1 MKKVLV
7 LGATGA
13 MGRYLVPELMSLG
26 YAVTAVALD
35 AASPFAANVRYLTG
49 NAFDREFLAELLN
62 EKFDAEPSLATQTSF
77 SRLYPTVSPH
87 QK

>member
-13 MGRYLVPELMSLG
+13 MGRYLGPELTSLG

-35 AASPFAANVRYLTG
+35 DA
-49 NAFDREFLAELLN
+49 
-62 EKFDAEPSLATQTSF
+62 AEPARQNICIRYNVHKNL
-77 SRLYPTVSPH
+77 
-87 QK
+87 